1 MILRREGGVIDI
13 DRVEERIKWVG
24 ARSMKR
30 AIEIV
35 CVCVQ
40 VKDIGRLTYQNIR
53 GHRSS
58 LCVAGK
64 HD

>member
-1 MILRREGGVIDI
+1 MRREGGVIAI
-13 DRVEERIKWVG
+13 DRVEDRIKWVG

-40 VKDIGRLTYQNIR
+40 VKDIARLAYRNVR
-53 GHRSS
+53 GHMSS
-58 LCVAGK
+58 LCVAGR

>member
-1 MILRREGGVIDI
+1 MRREGGVIYI

-30 AIEIV
+30 AIKIV
-35 CVCVQ
+35 CVR
-40 VKDIGRLTYQNIR
+40 VKYIGRLTYRNVG
-53 GHRSS
+53 GHMAS
-58 LCVAGK
+58 LCVAGR